1 MRAMICTKYGPPEV
15 FQLKDVAKPLPKD
28 DEVLIKIHAAAVT
41 MSDIYIRGCQV
52 PLRMQIPMRL
62 MLGLTKP
69 RNPVL
74 GEVLAGEIESVGKA
88 VKRFK
93 AGDAVFGLTGFG
105 LGAYAEHKCMSESD
119 SKRGCLALK
128 PAGISFE
135 EATAVAYGGLL
146 AFQYMERGDVRPGQ
160 AVLVYGASGTTGTTA
175 VQFAKAL
182 GARVT
187 GVCGASHLEMVK
199 SLGADEVID
208 YTRVDGL
215 SPGRRFDLVL
225 DAVGKKRT
233 SKLKEACRKALLP
246 RGKYVSIDDG
256 PLRLDSR
263 RLAAVAER
271 VEAGQIK
278 PVIDRCYRLEELV
291 EAHRYVEQGHK
302 QGGVVVR
309 VA

>member
-1 MRAMICTKYGPPEV
+1 MKAMICTKYGPPEV
-15 FQLKDVAKPLPKD
+15 LQLRDMEKPRPKD
-28 DEVLIKIHAAAVT
+28 DEVLIKIRAAAVT
-41 MSDIYIRGCQV
+41 MSDIYIRGSRI
-52 PLRMQIPMRL
+52 PLRMRIPMRL

-88 VKRFK
+88 VTRFK
-93 AGDAVFGLTGFG
+93 AGDAVYGLTGFG
-105 LGAYAEHKCMSESD
+105 MGAYAEYKCMRERD
-119 SKRGCLALK
+119 SKRGCLAVK
-128 PAGISFE
+128 PANVSFE

-146 AFQYMERGDVRPGQ
+146 AFQYMERGNIQPGEDV
-160 AVLVYGASGTTGTTA
+160 LIYGASGTTGTTA
-175 VQFAKAL
+175 VQYARAL

-187 GVCGASHLEMVK
+187 GVCGPFHLEMVK
-199 SLGADEVID
+199 SLGADEVLD
-208 YTRVDGL
+208 YTRVDEL
-215 SPGRRFDLVL
+215 PPGRRFNLVL
-225 DAVGKKRT
+225 DAVGKSRT
-233 SKLKEACRKALLP
+233 SKLKEACQKALAP
-246 RGKYVSIDDG
+246 QGIYVSIDDG
-256 PLRLDSR
+256 PLRLDSS

-278 PVIDRCYRLEELV
+278 PVIDRCFRLEELA

>member
-1 MRAMICTKYGPPEV
+1 MKAMICTKYGPPEV
-15 FQLKDVAKPLPKD
+15 LQPKDVAKPRPKD
-28 DEVLIKIHAAAVT
+28 DEVLIKVHAAAVT

-62 MLGLTKP
+62 MMGLTKP

-74 GEVLAGEIESVGKA
+74 GEVLAGEVESVGKA
-88 VKRFK
+88 VRRFK
-93 AGDAVFGLTGFG
+93 AGDAVYGLTGFG
-105 LGAYAEHKCMSESD
+105 LGAYAEYKCMRERD

-128 PAGISFE
+128 PANISYE

-146 AFQYMERGDVRPGQ
+146 AFQYMDRGHIQPGQ
-160 AVLVYGASGTTGTTA
+160 DVLIYGASGTTGTTA

-187 GVCGASHLEMVK
+187 GVCGTSHLEMVK

-208 YTRVDGL
+208 YTREDKL
-215 SPGRRFDLVL
+215 SPGRRFDFVL
-225 DAVGKKRT
+225 DAVGKKKT
-233 SKLKEACRKALLP
+233 SKLKEACKNALTP
-246 RGKYVSIDDG
+246 RGKYASIDDG
-256 PLRLDSR
+256 PLRLDSWL
-263 RLAAVAER
+263 LAVVADR

-278 PVIDRCYRLEELV
+278 PVIDRCYRLEELA

-302 QGGVVVR
+302 TGGVVIKVI
-309 VA
+309 